1 MAFLFAA
8 ALLSVEKKVMASES
22 KYARIE
28 FERRFLL
35 ERLPADVKVVAV
47 RRIVDRYI
55 EGTRLRLREI
65 IDPEGAGVYKLTQ
78 KIPDETPTTRQ
89 GMITNFYLSRDE
101 FEVLS
106 RLPAKI
112 LRKTRHSVPPFGIDV
127 FEDGLAGL
135 VLAEAEFA
143 SAEEAAS
150 LEIPSFI
157 AAEVTEDRR
166 FTGGSLV
173 AVTLDELRA
182 WLAEYGIELS
192 KRSR

>member
-1 MAFLFAA
+1 MFAA

-65 IDPEGAGVYKLTQ
+65 IDPDGAGVYKLAQ

-101 FEVLS
+101 FGVLS

-127 FEDGLAGL
+127 FEDALDGL
-135 VLAEAEFA
+135 VMAEAEFT

-157 AAEVTEDRR
+157 AAEVTKDRR
-166 FTGGSLV
+166 FAGGSLV

>member
-1 MAFLFAA
+1 MFAA

-65 IDPEGAGVYKLTQ
+65 IDPDGAGVYKLAQ

-89 GMITNFYLSRDE
+89 PRMRASCRE
-101 FEVLS
+101 
-106 RLPAKI
+106 
-112 LRKTRHSVPPFGIDV
+112 RHS
-127 FEDGLAGL
+127 E
-135 VLAEAEFA
+135 
-143 SAEEAAS
+143 
-150 LEIPSFI
+150 
-157 AAEVTEDRR
+157 RR
-166 FTGGSLV
+166 
-173 AVTLDELRA
+173 
-182 WLAEYGIELS
+182 
-192 KRSR
+192 